1 MVEENALNMKVP
13 EGILKQS
20 EPDIDIIP
28 RLSDHLL
35 SIFKES
41 DPSDIYLNE
50 NKSKKVDFNISSY
63 QDNMSHSVFDS
74 QL

>member
-28 RLSDHLL
+28 RSSDHLL

-41 DPSDIYLNE
+41 NPSDIYLNE